1 MNKGLRALGVM
12 CLASAI
18 VLLSNH
24 SATAAARLAPVAC
37 ASDSSF
43 QRLAFWVGDWDV
55 FDSVGTRYASQ
66 RVHPAVD
73 ACAFIAEW
81 TGPVGDKGTSLTA
94 YDPRTHDWKQV
105 YVSNQIPAAAGVSI
119 RKSDPS
125 YDGPGIRFIA
135 LADPAPGDMSRL
147 RITIAPLADHRVRQT
162 FEESTDGGR
171 TWRTVF
177 NAEHR
182 LH

>member
-1 MNKGLRALGVM
+1 MNKSLRALGVFA
-12 CLASAI
+12 LAGAV
-18 VLLSNH
+18 VLLSRRT
-24 SATAAARLAPVAC
+24 ATATVRLAPLAC

-66 RVHPAVD
+66 RVHPVVD
-73 ACAFIAEW
+73 ACAFTAEW
-81 TGPVGDKGTSLTA
+81 TGPIGDKGTSLTA

-105 YVSNQIPAAAGVSI
+105 YVSNQVPATSGVSI

-125 YDGPGIRFIA
+125 YDGPGIRFVA
-135 LADPAPGDMSRL
+135 LVDPAPGEASRL
-147 RITIAPLADHRVRQT
+147 RITIAPLPDHRVRQT
-162 FEESTDGGR
+162 FEESKDGGQ
-171 TWRTVF
+171 TWHAVF

-182 LH
+182 PH